1 MQMLLIHSDY
11 IEYETKKKTKIAEEI
26 GDDMK
31 AGRLEEALT
40 AFIAVEKCD
49 EANPNTVVAAA
60 VSQIKNILEQVKA
73 DKVMVYPYAHLS
85 SSLSAPET
93 GIAVLKG
100 IEAALKADGITVM
113 RAPFGWYKSFKIS
126 CKGHPLSE
134 LSKHISVDDMA
145 DIDSCGCCGNPPKSN
160 ASNNATIASA
170 AKATAALK
178 ANACGANVEVSED
191 GDVLSEALKSESV
204 AKSYF
209 KILGT
214 DGVFYEPAEFDLSKN
229 PNLAK
234 FVNYEIA
241 KNRAVNAAPPH
252 VELMKRLELADYEP
266 GSDSGNMRFYPKGRL
281 MKSLLEMYVVD
292 RSIVDFGAMEVETPI
307 MYDMNHPTLKKYLD
321 RFPARQYS
329 IESDKRQLFLRFAA
343 CFGQFL
349 MNHDMT
355 ISYRNMPLKMIELTR
370 YSFRKEQRG
379 ELVGLRRLRAF
390 TMPDMHTLCRGMPE
404 AMTQFLAQYEFCID
418 VLDHIGIKL
427 DDFEIAIRFTKD
439 FYNENKDLIE
449 TMVKKVN
456 KPVLVEM
463 WDTRFFYFV
472 LKFEFNYVDS
482 LEKAS
487 ALSTVQIDVE
497 NAERYDIVYTDSDG
511 ELKRPTILHCSPS
524 GAIERCIYALL
535 EKAAMVS
542 AAGKVPTIPT
552 WLSPTQVRVIP
563 VTEKHLDAADAV
575 ADKIKFRVDVD
586 DRELTL
592 GKKIREAGTEWV
604 PYTVVIGDK
613 EADTGVLT
621 VTVRS
626 KSEPEKPYKMEMT
639 VDELNKMIEDETAG
653 MPYRALPLP
662 KYLSKRAKFAS

>member
-26 GDDMK
+26 SDDMK

-49 EANPNTVVAAA
+49 EANPDGTVAAA
-60 VSQIKNILEQVKA
+60 VAQIKNTLEQVKT

-85 SSLSAPET
+85 SSLSAPDV
-93 GIAVLKG
+93 GVSVLKG
-100 IEAALKADGITVM
+100 IEAALAADGLTVK
-113 RAPFGWYKSFKIS
+113 RAPFGWYKAFQIS

-134 LSKHISVDDMA
+134 LSKHICVDETADGAGQPAGGSV
-145 DIDSCGCCGNPPKSN
+145 
-160 ASNNATIASA
+160 
-170 AKATAALK
+170 AALK
-178 ANACGANVEVSED
+178 GNACGASVKLSED
-191 GDVLSEALKSESV
+191 SDVVSEALKAESV

-209 KILGT
+209 KIMDPSGAMH
-214 DGVFYEPAEFDLSKN
+214 DVSDFDLTGREK
-229 PNLAK
+229 LGK
-234 FVNYEIA
+234 FINYEVS
-241 KNRAVNAAPPH
+241 KNRAVSAPPPH
-252 VELMKRLELADYEP
+252 VELMKKLELADYEP
-266 GSDSGNMRFYPKGRL
+266 GSDSGNMRYYPKGRL
-281 MKSLLEMYVVD
+281 MKSLLENYVVE
-292 RSIVDFGAMEVETPI
+292 RSVSDFGAMEVETPI

-329 IESDKRQLFLRFAA
+329 IESDKRHMFLRFAA

-390 TMPDMHTLCRGMPE
+390 TMPDMHTLCRGMDE
-404 AMTQFLAQYEFCID
+404 AKEQFFEQYEFCID
-418 VLDHIGIKL
+418 VLDNIGIEL

-439 FYNENKDLIE
+439 FYEENKELIE
-449 TMVKKVN
+449 KMVQKVN

-472 LKFEFNYVDS
+472 LKFEFNFVDS
-482 LEKAS
+482 SDKAS

-497 NAERYDIVYTDSDG
+497 NAERYDITYTDSDG
-511 ELKRPTILHCSPS
+511 EIKRPTVLHCSPS
-524 GAIERCIYALL
+524 GAIERCIYGLL
-535 EKAAMVS
+535 EKAAMNS
-542 AAGKVPTIPT
+542 AKGQIATLPV

-563 VTEKHLDAADAV
+563 VSEKHAEAAE
-575 ADKIKFRVDVD
+575 KIVSELKCRVDYD

-592 GKKIREAGTEWV
+592 GKKVREAGTEWI

-613 EADTGVLT
+613 EAETGKLT
-621 VTVRS
+621 VTIRAES
-626 KSEPEKPYKMEMT
+626 QPNKPFQQEMT
-639 VDELNKMIEDETAG
+639 VEELNDRVEKEIAG
-653 MPYRALPLP
+653 MPYRGLALP
-662 KYLSKRAKFAS
+662 KYMSKRAKFV